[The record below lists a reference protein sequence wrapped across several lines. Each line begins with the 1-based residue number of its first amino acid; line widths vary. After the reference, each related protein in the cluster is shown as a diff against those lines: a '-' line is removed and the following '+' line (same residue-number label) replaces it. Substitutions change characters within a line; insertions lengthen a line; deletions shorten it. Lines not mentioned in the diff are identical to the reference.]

1 MYLTEKTPTNVVS
14 EIINCYIIFIVV
26 QSLSHVWLCDPMDC
40 STSGFPVLHHLL
52 EFIQSHIQWVRD
64 ATQPSH
70 PVFSFSSCLQ
80 SLSTSGSFPMSWLF
94 ASGGQSTEAS
104 ASASV
109 LPMNILDWFPLGL
122 TGLTSFGPP
131 CPKDSQ
137 ESSPALQ
144 FKTISSLALILHYG
158 PTHHDYWK
166 IIVLTIQTLVSKV
179 ISLLF
184 KSWNMYNII

>member
-109 LPMNILDWFPLGL
+109 LLMNTGVGNGNPLQYSCLENPMDRGLWQATVHEVAKSQTPLNDG
-122 TGLTSFGPP
+122 
-131 CPKDSQ
+131 
-137 ESSPALQ
+137 A
-144 FKTISSLALILHYG
+144 HR
-158 PTHHDYWK
+158 
-166 IIVLTIQTLVSKV
+166 
-179 ISLLF
+179 SLLLPYSDAKLLVLLF
-184 KSWNMYNII
+184 FWSFIFRLFSCPVSAP